1 MFNGILGYIIGGAV
15 IGILARLFKP
25 GADPVGWIMTI
36 VIGIVGA
43 VVGGW
48 AAGEFG
54 LGRMLTWVVAILAA
68 IVLLFLWERLRRKTP
83 RA

>member
-43 VVGGW
+43 CAGGW
-48 AAGEFG
+48 ASTQFG
-54 LGRMLTWVVAILAA
+54 LGRMMTWVAAIIAA
-68 IVLLFLWERLRRKTP
+68 IVLLFIWERLRRKTP

>member
-1 MFNGILGYIIGGAV
+1 MFSGILGYIIGGAV

-25 GADPVGWIMTI
+25 GANPVGWIMTV
-36 VIGIVGA
+36 VIGILGA

-48 AAGEFG
+48 AASEFG
-54 LGRMLTWVVAILAA
+54 LGRMATWVVAVIAA
-68 IVLLFLWERLRRKTP
+68 ILVLAIWEAMRRKTP